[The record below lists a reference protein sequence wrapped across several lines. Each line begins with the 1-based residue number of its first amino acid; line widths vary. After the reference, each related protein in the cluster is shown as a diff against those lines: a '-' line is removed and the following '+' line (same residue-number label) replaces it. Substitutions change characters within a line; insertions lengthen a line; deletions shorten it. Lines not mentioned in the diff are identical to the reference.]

1 MCDEVEVISEHK
13 IQEDALRQCFERHMV
28 ILDPTGR
35 KVEDISEEVL
45 SLRSDI
51 KGMNLDQTGTVF
63 LIVVMEHGLRKTSST
78 LGRI

>member
-1 MCDEVEVISEHK
+1 MCDEVEIISEHK
-13 IQEDALRQCFERHMV
+13 IQEVALRQCFERHMV

-51 KGMNLDQTGTVF
+51 KGMNLVPDWDNFLNVF
-63 LIVVMEHGLRKTSST
+63 MEHSLRKTSST
-78 LGRI
+78 LGRL